1 MLTEQRHEIILDLL
15 NKNGLVAISDLI
27 EVTESS
33 ESTIRRDLA
42 ALEALNA
49 LQRVHGG
56 AKLIEINSKELTYSE
71 KSSKN
76 IQQKK
81 AIAKLAASL
90 INDGECIFIDAG
102 TSTFE
107 LIPELANRNI
117 FVVTNGLKHIDSLID
132 NNIKCYMVGGNVKAT
147 TRAVVGSMALKYL
160 GNYRFDKCFLG
171 TNGIDLEAGLTTPD
185 TDEAIIKEC
194 AIKHSKK
201 SYVLTD
207 SSKFGQVSFVK
218 FSDLNQCTIITNNC
232 SNIKAYEKITNVK
245 VADI

>member
-15 NKNGLVAISDLI
+15 NKNGLVAINQLT
-27 EVTESS
+27 EATESS

-42 ALEALNA
+42 ALEAANA

-56 AKLIEINSKELTYSE
+56 AKLVELNSKELTYSE

-76 IQQKK
+76 VQQKK
-81 AIAKLAASL
+81 AIAEVAAEL

-107 LIPELANRNI
+107 LIAELANRNI
-117 FVVTNGLKHIDSLID
+117 FVVTNGLKHIDALID
-132 NNIKCYMVGGNVKAT
+132 NNIKCYMIGGNVKAT

-160 GNYRFDKCFLG
+160 ENYRFDKCFLG
-171 TNGIDLEAGLTTPD
+171 TNGVDINAGLTTPD

-194 AIKHSKK
+194 AIKNSKK

-207 SSKFGQVSFVK
+207 SSKFEQVSFVK
-218 FSDLNQCTIITNNC
+218 FGDLNQCTIITNNY
-232 SNIKAYEKITNVK
+232 SNINVYEKITNVK

>member
-1 MLTEQRHEIILDLL
+1 MLTEKRHEIILDLL
-15 NKNGLVAISDLI
+15 NKNGLVEISQLI
-27 EVTESS
+27 EMTESS
-33 ESTIRRDLA
+33 ESTVRRDLA
-42 ALEALNA
+42 ALEAANA

-56 AKLIEINSKELTYSE
+56 AKLIEINSKELTYIE

-81 AIAKLAASL
+81 AIASLAASL

-107 LIPELANRNI
+107 LIPELANRDI

-132 NNIKCYMVGGNVKAT
+132 NNIKCYMIGGSVKAT

-160 GNYRFDKCFLG
+160 ENFRFDKCFLG
-171 TNGIDLEAGLTTPD
+171 TNGIDINSGLTTPD
-185 TDEAIIKEC
+185 IDEAIIKEC
-194 AIKHSKK
+194 AIKNSKK

-207 SSKFGQVSFVK
+207 SSKFEQISFVK
-218 FSDLNQCTIITNNC
+218 FGDLSQCTLITNNH
-232 SNIKAYEKITNVK
+232 SQIKTYEKITTVK
-245 VADI
+245 VANI